1 MLSFFYKYLY
11 ILLFITILICIF
23 FIPFFEID
31 NSSFSQYTNNNFV
44 FSSYNFVW
52 PIPGYTNISS
62 PFGKRS
68 SPTSGASTYHS
79 GIDIPAP
86 EGTKLYAIDNGTVTF
101 ASWGAGGGYTI
112 TYQLDNYPDIKISY
126 CHVSPIILVSLRES
140 IHKGQVI
147 GSVGPKNVY
156 GIINNPYKDSNGNP
170 TNGASTGCHLH
181 FTIKYNNTAVNPLN
195 YYDL

>member
-52 PIPGYTNISS
+52 SIPGYTNISS

-86 EGTKLYAIDNGTVTF
+86 EGTKL
-101 ASWGAGGGYTI
+101 
-112 TYQLDNYPDIKISY
+112 
-126 CHVSPIILVSLRES
+126 
-140 IHKGQVI
+140 
-147 GSVGPKNVY
+147 
-156 GIINNPYKDSNGNP
+156 
-170 TNGASTGCHLH
+170 
-181 FTIKYNNTAVNPLN
+181 
-195 YYDL
+195 